1 MHFTDDYFSLTL
13 PNEMNSAA
21 AISPAWYG
29 YVAAQIVLNTPMLFS
44 NTPVSKYFILGSS
57 GTKNAIDRH
66 HIFPK
71 NYLSGIGFTSDRD
84 RNQIANFTYLDY
96 ASNIEISDK
105 APQDY
110 VYHYRQKLGEDGY
123 RKACEEHALPKNFE
137 GMEYMEFLSQRR
149 ILMAKTVRKAYQRLC
164 E

>member
-1 MHFTDDYFSLTL
+1 MPRKIQADCKTIADLL
-13 PNEMNSAA
+13 E
-21 AISPAWYG
+21 ISSPHAR
-29 YVAAQIVLNTPMLFS
+29 AVLAKMVKEEIIITEGGN
-44 NTPVSKYFILGSS
+44 
-57 GTKNAIDRH
+57 
-66 HIFPK
+66 
-71 NYLSGIGFTSDRD
+71 
-84 RNQIANFTYLDY
+84 RNRIYKLKSYLDY
-96 ASNIEISDK
+96 ASNIEILDK

>member
-1 MHFTDDYFSLTL
+1 METENTL
-13 PNEMNSAA
+13 KNNICVDSNNS
-21 AISPAWYG
+21 
-29 YVAAQIVLNTPMLFS
+29 
-44 NTPVSKYFILGSS
+44 
-57 GTKNAIDRH
+57 TKA
-66 HIFPK
+66 K
-71 NYLSGIGFTSDRD
+71 
-84 RNQIANFTYLDY
+84 
-96 ASNIEISDK
+96 SNIEISDK

>member
-1 MHFTDDYFSLTL
+1 MTRKIQADCKTIADLL
-13 PNEMNSAA
+13 E
-21 AISPAWYG
+21 ISSPRAR
-29 YVAAQIVLNTPMLFS
+29 AVLAKMVKEEIIITEGGN
-44 NTPVSKYFILGSS
+44 
-57 GTKNAIDRH
+57 
-66 HIFPK
+66 
-71 NYLSGIGFTSDRD
+71 
-84 RNQIANFTYLDY
+84 RNRIYKLKSYLDY

>member
-1 MHFTDDYFSLTL
+1 MVKEEIIITEGG
-13 PNEMNSAA
+13 N
-21 AISPAWYG
+21 
-29 YVAAQIVLNTPMLFS
+29 
-44 NTPVSKYFILGSS
+44 
-57 GTKNAIDRH
+57 
-66 HIFPK
+66 
-71 NYLSGIGFTSDRD
+71 
-84 RNQIANFTYLDY
+84 RNRIYKLKSYLDY
-96 ASNIEISDK
+96 ASNIEILDK